1 MRQSSFRAPHREA
14 PSSGAGTFSQEHRD
28 MGMNRVTILGSGTV
42 VPSLL
47 RSSCSILIEYG
58 ASRLVFD
65 LGAGTMRRLLEAGTA
80 ISEVTHLLFSHLHPD
95 HTGEF
100 VSFLFATKYP
110 ETCRRRTP
118 FRIIGARGLLAF
130 YEKLKAVYG
139 EWVTLE
145 EGLMRIVELNAS
157 GPDRLPLE
165 KIEILSLPMSH
176 IASSIGYRVQLP
188 GGFSVAYSGDTD
200 YCENLIELAKGA
212 DLFICESAL
221 PDEQKVA
228 GHLTPSLAGEV
239 ATRAGTRRLVLTHFY
254 PECDTADIEG
264 QCRTSYSGPLV
275 LAQDLMSFEIPS

>member
-1 MRQSSFRAPHREA
+1 
-14 PSSGAGTFSQEHRD
+14 

-47 RSSCSILIEYG
+47 RSSCSILTEYG

-65 LGAGTMRRLLEAGTA
+65 LGAGTMRRLLEAGVA
-80 ISEVTHLLFSHLHPD
+80 ISEVTHLFFSHLHPD

-110 ETCRRRTP
+110 ETYRRRTP

-165 KIEILSLPMSH
+165 KIEILSLPMRH

-239 ATRAGTRRLVLTHFY
+239 ATRAGARRLVLTHFY

-264 QCRTSYSGPLV
+264 QCRRSYSGPLV

>member
-1 MRQSSFRAPHREA
+1 
-14 PSSGAGTFSQEHRD
+14 

-47 RSSCSILIEYG
+47 RSSCSVLIEYG
-58 ASRLVFD
+58 ELKLVFD
-65 LGAGTMRRLLEAGTA
+65 LGAGTMRRLLEAGAA

-110 ETCRRRTP
+110 ETYRRRTP
-118 FRIIGARGLLAF
+118 FRVIGARGLLDF
-130 YEKLKAVYG
+130 YEKLKGVYG
-139 EWVTLE
+139 EWIILE
-145 EGLMRIVELNAS
+145 EGLMQLIELDAS

-165 KIEILSLPMSH
+165 ELEILSLPMNH
-176 IASSIGYRVQLP
+176 IAGSIGYRLQLP

-200 YCENLIELAKGA
+200 FCENLTALAKGA

-221 PDEQKVA
+221 PDELKVT

-239 ATRAGTRRLVLTHFY
+239 ATRAGVKRLVLTHFY
-254 PECDTADIEG
+254 PECDTADVEG
-264 QCRTSYSGPLV
+264 QCRRHYSGPLF
-275 LAQDLMSFEIPS
+275 LAKDLMSFEMPS